1 MTKARN
7 LLAGFGGAIA
17 LNILHE
23 SLKRKSAD
31 APRIDTLGEEAVQ
44 KGLEATGEEKIQNKD
59 NLFAT
64 TLGADVISNALYF
77 SMIGMGNPKN
87 AWSKA
92 IGLGLTAGTGAVTLP
107 KILGL
112 NPAPVAKNA
121 KTKSMTVGYYL
132 FGALVTAGILKFM
145 DRKNILA
152 A

>member
-1 MTKARN
+1 MTTARN
-7 LLAGFGGAIA
+7 LIAGLGGAIA

-23 SLKRKSAD
+23 SLKRKSPD
-31 APRIDTLGEEAVQ
+31 APRIDKLGEEAVQ
-44 KGLEATGEEKIQNKD
+44 KGLEAAGEEKIQNKD

-64 TLGADVISNALYF
+64 ALGADLISNALYF
-77 SMIGMGNPKN
+77 SMIGVGSPKST
-87 AWSKA
+87 WSKA
-92 IGLGLTAGTGAVTLP
+92 LGLGFTAGTGAVTLP
-107 KILGL
+107 KALGL

-121 KTKSMTVGYYL
+121 TTKSMTVGYYL